1 MTSDIPPAL
10 LPEILRPNLDVI
22 FVGAAPSMAAAA
34 TGHYYAGGRN
44 RFWLLLHQSGFTPR
58 VLRPDE
64 DIEVLEFGVGLTG
77 VLLGHIST
85 SNDLLP
91 PPTEAE
97 RAALFD
103 RLARCA
109 PRIICYNGRDVYRM
123 CFGEDAPRWGLLDE
137 PLGPSLQYVVHSSS
151 GRADR
156 WGADRL
162 FLWRELR
169 SLVGPEATGQPSGPR
184 GRRCG

>member
-1 MTSDIPPAL
+1 MRVAERPPSWNGITPIPTPL
-10 LPEILRPNLDVI
+10 LPEILAHGLDVI

-44 RFWLLLHQSGFTPR
+44 RFWQLLHQSGFTPR
-58 VLRPDE
+58 ELRPEE
-64 DIEVLEFGVGLTG
+64 DTQVLQFGVGLTG

-91 PPTEAE
+91 IPTEEE
-97 RAALFD
+97 RSALFD
-103 RLARCA
+103 RLELYK
-109 PRIICYNGRDVYRM
+109 PRVICYNGSDVYRM
-123 CFGEDAPRWGLLDE
+123 CHGEEAPRWGLLDK
-137 PLGPSLQYVVHSSS
+137 PFGPSLQFVVHSSS

-162 FLWRELR
+162 FLWRELKN
-169 SLVGPEATGQPSGPR
+169 LLHT
-184 GRRCG
+184 